1 VLQRLASKVEGI
13 AMYMSDIFAVEWKIE
28 NKPGEELVD
37 SRVPRFVIEVVN
49 AGLGSNNTSSLIVG

>member
-1 VLQRLASKVEGI
+1 
-13 AMYMSDIFAVEWKIE
+13 MHMSDIFAVEWKME

-49 AGLGSNNTSSLIVG
+49 AGLGSNNKSSLIVG